1 MRRNTIKILL
11 AIGDYGIMLA
21 AMCGM
26 ILYRYG
32 NETFSTQF
40 QQHIY
45 PFLIIFLLWIVSFYV
60 LEMYNINAP
69 FSHRKFSIAMIANIA
84 IAITVLYLFLNV
96 VEITPRRNLGIIIAI
111 FIPLFYLWRFLATRL
126 MDNFALYKAVAI
138 IGFDQYTIELV
149 EKIQQQK
156 RQGFRVVAIVA
167 DGEVELP
174 GSVARSNIQILDS
187 IESLKEHAETLR
199 VDTIVISDSW
209 YSSIY
214 SELYELLPLRLHF
227 YQLTSFWERFDES
240 IPIYS
245 ARESWFLENF
255 NRGSNKTYNVLKRTI
270 DLVIIL
276 AFLPFIVIVSAVT
289 ALLVKISSPGPAL
302 FSQVRVGRNE
312 QPYTIY
318 KFRSMYIDAEKHGA
332 QWATEKDP
340 RVTPIG
346 RFIRLTRLDEIPQLF
361 NVLRGDMSL
370 VGPRPERP
378 EFVTDLSRE
387 IPHYHLRHLVRPGLT
402 GWAQVRYRYGSS
414 TEDAAVKLTYDLYYV
429 KNISFV
435 LDMKIG
441 LKTILTVLS
450 RQGR

>member
-11 AIGDYGIMLA
+11 AIGDYGIMVV

-32 NETFSTQF
+32 NASFAFQF
-40 QQHIY
+40 RQHIY
-45 PFLIIFLLWIVSFYV
+45 PFLVIYLLWIISFYV

-69 FSHRKFSIAMIANIA
+69 FSHRKFSIAMIANVA
-84 IAITVLYLFLNV
+84 IAITVLYLLLNV
-96 VEITPRRNLGIIIAI
+96 VEITPRRNLAIIVVL
-111 FIPLFYLWRFLATRL
+111 FIPLFYMWRFLAARL
-126 MDNFALYKAVAI
+126 MDDFALSKAVAV
-138 IGFDQYTIELV
+138 IGSDRFAIELI
-149 EKIQQQK
+149 EKIQRQK
-156 RQGFRVVAIVA
+156 RQGFRVVAIVR
-167 DGEVELP
+167 D
-174 GSVARSNIQILDS
+174 
-187 IESLKEHAETLR
+187 AETNAPDWITSSEIQVFESVHALEKNAITLGI
-199 VDTIVISDSW
+199 DTIVISDCW

-214 SELYELLPLRLHF
+214 SELYRLLPLRLHF

-245 ARESWFLENF
+245 AQESWFLENF
-255 NRGSNKTYNVLKRTI
+255 NRGSSKTYAVVKRVMDLITVI
-270 DLVIIL
+270 LFLPLVIPMSL
-276 AFLPFIVIVSAVT
+276 FTAFL
-289 ALLVKISSPGPAL
+289 VKATSQGPAL
-302 FSQVRVGRNE
+302 FKQVRVGRNE
-312 QPYTIY
+312 QTYTIF
-318 KFRSMYIDAEKHGA
+318 KFRSMYTDAEKHGA

-340 RVTPIG
+340 RITPIG
-346 RFIRLTRLDEIPQLF
+346 RFIRTTRLDEIPQLF

-370 VGPRPERP
+370 IGPRPERP
-378 EFVTDLSRE
+378 EFVTDLSQE

-414 TEDAAVKLTYDLYYV
+414 MEDAAVKLTYDLYYV
-429 KNISFV
+429 KNISFI